1 MEPSKIGI
9 NQIQLNPMDPNFM
22 ENLMKNF
29 DSNLTEDSGKYNVL
43 FRLNNPFFQKIMI
56 FDKECSLSKAIK
68 EFCLSFNDGGF
79 FYGKVVDMKV
89 IIAYNGMKLNFDD
102 VNPIKYFFGSNFNPK
117 VFLEDMDAVLIG

>member
-29 DSNLTEDSGKYNVL
+29 DSNLKEDSGKYNVL

-79 FYGKVVDMKV
+79 FYGK
-89 IIAYNGMKLNFDD
+89 IRL
-102 VNPIKYFFGSNFNPK
+102 
-117 VFLEDMDAVLIG
+117 